1 MTSPEDNIRS
11 LLAKTP
17 DWAMEILLRGNP
29 QEISAAGLEGT
40 DADAYFTPEQKARLE
55 AAGLKA
61 PGRPMTVQHLAMALE
76 AGLIP
81 QDTRIVH
88 VRRQHS

>member
-1 MTSPEDNIRS
+1 MASPEDNIRS
-11 LLAKTP
+11 LRSKTP
-17 DWAMEILLRGNP
+17 EWAMEILLRGNP
-29 QEISAAGLEGT
+29 QEVAAAGIRGA
-40 DADAYFTPEQKARLE
+40 DADAAMTTEQIAALE

-61 PGRPMTVQHLAMALE
+61 PGRPMTVQQLAMAIE

-88 VRRQHS
+88 V